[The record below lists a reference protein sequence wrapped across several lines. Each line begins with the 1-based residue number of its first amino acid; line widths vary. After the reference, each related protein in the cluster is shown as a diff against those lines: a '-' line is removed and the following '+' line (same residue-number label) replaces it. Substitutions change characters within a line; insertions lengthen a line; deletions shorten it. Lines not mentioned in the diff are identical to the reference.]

1 VFVPLSVLEFRDRA
15 ETYFGEKVG
24 VVDGERSFTYRQF
37 GERSHR
43 LANALVELGVG
54 PGDRVSFI
62 TYNTHQ
68 LLEAYYGVL
77 EAGAVLNPINIRL
90 TPKEI
95 AYILG
100 HAGSKVVFFHKDFK
114 PLVEAMIPELPER
127 PRFVIMEGAPD
138 GVTHDE
144 YEALLSGGSRD
155 PLKPEID
162 ENAMAELFYTSGTTG
177 FPKGVSM
184 THRELYLHSLFAE
197 VGLGFTEDDVVLHV
211 VPLFH
216 VNGWGTPHFLTMVG
230 GRHVMLRKF
239 EPLALIQAIERHKVT
254 RVLAVP
260 AIFNAV
266 LHHAERP
273 KHDLSSLKQL
283 IIGGAPSSP
292 TLITSLEAAFP
303 GVQVFAGYGLT
314 ETSPILTLA
323 TPRTFLTES
332 EAPEKRQARQ
342 AWTGWPIPGV
352 ALRVVHS
359 DGRDVRP
366 DGEQIGEIVVRSNTV
381 MDGYYKDPEATE
393 ATIVDGWLHTGD
405 MAVIDEQGY
414 VLIKDRSKDIII
426 RGGENISSVEVENA
440 IMAHPAVLECA
451 VVAAPDKALGEAPV
465 ALVVL
470 KPGATA
476 TVKEL
481 RDHCKAQLAR
491 FKVPRDIH
499 FHESLPKGGTGKIL
513 KAELREPFW
522 KGHDSRVQ

>member
-15 ETYFGEKVG
+15 ETYFGDKVG
-24 VVDGERSFTYRQF
+24 VIDGDKRFTYRQF

-43 LANALVELGVG
+43 LAGALVELGVK

-95 AYILG
+95 GYIVG

-114 PLVEAMIPELPER
+114 PLVEALAADLPQK
-127 PRFVIMEGAPD
+127 PRFVIMEGQPD
-138 GVTHDE
+138 GIAADE
-144 YEALLSGGSRD
+144 YEALLAGGSPD
-155 PLKPEID
+155 PLEPEID
-162 ENAMAELFYTSGTTG
+162 ENAVAELFYTSGTTG
-177 FPKGVSM
+177 FPKGVAM
-184 THRELYLHSLFAE
+184 THRELYLHGLYAE
-197 VGLGFTEDDVVLHV
+197 IALGFTQDDVILHV

-216 VNGWGTPHFLTMVG
+216 VNGWGTPHFLTLVG
-230 GRHVMLRKF
+230 GQHVMLRKF
-239 EPLALIQAIERHKVT
+239 EPVAFMQAVEKHRIT
-254 RVLAVP
+254 RVLGVP
-260 AIFNAV
+260 SIFNAI
-266 LHHAERP
+266 LHHPDRT
-273 KHDLSSLKQL
+273 KYDLSSLRQL

-292 TLITSLEAAFP
+292 TLIAGLEEAL
-303 GVQVFAGYGLT
+303 GVQTIGGYGLS
-314 ETSPILTLA
+314 ETTPILTIA
-323 TPRTFLTES
+323 TPRTHLTEA
-332 EAPEKRQARQ
+332 EPAEKRQLRQ
-342 AWTGWPIPGV
+342 SMTGWPIPGIN
-352 ALRVVHS
+352 LRVVHS

-366 DGEQIGEIVVRSNTV
+366 DGEQIGEIVVRGNTV
-381 MDGYYKDPEATE
+381 MDSYYNDPEATE
-393 ATIVDGWLHTGD
+393 ATIRDGWLHTGD
-405 MAVIDEQGY
+405 MAVIDAEGY

-440 IMAHPAVLECA
+440 LLSHPAVLECA

-476 TVKEL
+476 TVRDL
-481 RDHCKAQLAR
+481 RDHCKANLAR

-522 KGHDSRVQ
+522 KGHEARVQ